1 MKKLITLT
9 ILATLLLSGCG
20 SSQHQPQPVQQP
32 RQVQQ
37 SEDEMSW
44 FADEVLDMDDWGEK
58 KKYTVKTEVTKPS
71 TKPSVSTKPTAKP
84 KASAHKKNP

>member
-1 MKKLITLT
+1 
-9 ILATLLLSGCG
+9 
-20 SSQHQPQPVQQP
+20 
-32 RQVQQ
+32 
-37 SEDEMSW
+37 MSW